1 MALFGKKTEKKK
13 KTRELQAY
21 RIDMNTSGRLAD
33 GVTKSVVIRE
43 DCEFNAI
50 WAAEKENPRLK
61 VCRSEKVQAQAE

>member
-1 MALFGKKTEKKK
+1 MGIFGNKEKRNKASQFQ
-13 KTRELQAY
+13 EY
-21 RIDMNTSGRLAD
+21 RIDMNTSGKLAD

-61 VCRSEKVQAQAE
+61 VCRSEKVQVQGE